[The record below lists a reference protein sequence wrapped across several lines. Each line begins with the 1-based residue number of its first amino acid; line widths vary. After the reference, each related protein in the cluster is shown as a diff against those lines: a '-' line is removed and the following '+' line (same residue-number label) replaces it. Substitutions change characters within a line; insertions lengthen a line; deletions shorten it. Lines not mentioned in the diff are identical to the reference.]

1 MRPLV
6 REHVPNG
13 ETIATIVETDCLI
26 VAGVSNWGGYAIGAA
41 LYSDAAANH
50 ALGSHTLDDFLPEDG
65 LMVSFDAMS
74 AAGAVDSGSG
84 QTIRQVDGLA
94 MDVHLNVIARLRESA
109 QRVS

>member
-1 MRPLV
+1 
-6 REHVPNG
+6 
-13 ETIATIVETDCLI
+13 
-26 VAGVSNWGGYAIGAA
+26 
-41 LYSDAAANH
+41 
-50 ALGSHTLDDFLPEDG
+50 
-65 LMVSFDAMS
+65 MVSFDAMS